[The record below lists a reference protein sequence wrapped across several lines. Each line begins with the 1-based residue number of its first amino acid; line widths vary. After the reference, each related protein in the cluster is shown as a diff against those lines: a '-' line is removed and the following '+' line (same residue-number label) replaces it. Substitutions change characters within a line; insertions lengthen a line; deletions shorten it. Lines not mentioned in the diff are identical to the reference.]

1 MFSYCDYMNNRF
13 HYLLFNLGT
22 FHICKAKGQN
32 ENYGSGKFPI
42 EDCIFPFKQGGIEY
56 KGCAPSLQK
65 GKGPRCATEVD
76 KEGNLQKWARCN
88 KFCTQDPGM
97 KIYHL
102 FLQTLNQGKIYLYCR
117 KTYNL

>member
-1 MFSYCDYMNNRF
+1 MFINQ
-13 HYLLFNLGT
+13 GT
-22 FHICKAKGQN
+22 FHICKAKGQDK
-32 ENYGSGKFPI
+32 NYGSGKFPI

-56 KGCAPSLQK
+56 KGCAPSLHK

-76 KEGNLQKWARCN
+76 KNGNLQKWARCN